1 MRTPFGMIILFAIL
15 ILLDLYVYYAIRSL
29 VNIRYRNLFFYIFW
43 TFSILTIAAILVFSL
58 SGPEAMPKKFRTYLF
73 AVIVA
78 ISFSKLVAATFFLV
92 DDIRRLFQW
101 IAGKVFFSNTEGS
114 QISDATISRSAFL
127 SWLGVAAGS
136 SLFGSLIYGFS
147 NKYNYVIKTVQI
159 PFPNLPPA
167 FKGFRIVHFSDVHA
181 GSFTNKKAVAHGV
194 DMINSVKADLAIFS
208 GDLVNDRASEMDNYK
223 DVFNKVRATYGVFST
238 LGNHDYGDYATWPY
252 QGVTKAQNLENL
264 KKIHAGMGWKLMMNE
279 HTVLEK
285 DGQQI
290 ALLGVENWGAK
301 ARFPKFGD
309 LEKAHAGTEKYP
321 FKILISHDPS
331 HWDAKVRP
339 EFPDIDLT
347 LSGHTHGMQ
356 FGVDIPGFQWS
367 PVEYIYKEWKGLYS
381 EGKQKIYV
389 NPGYGFIGYPGRV
402 GILPE
407 ITVIELV

>member
-1 MRTPFGMIILFAIL
+1 MIILFAIL